1 MRKTKIIL
9 SLMLSSVLTTGL
21 IVSAADEISNIESE
35 NIATSTTTSTVNNEC
50 DHGLTNSKIIQP
62 TCTEG
67 GEKIAF
73 IVVK

>member
-50 DHGLTNSKIIQP
+50 DHGLTKQ
-62 TCTEG
+62 
-67 GEKIAF
+67 
-73 IVVK
+73 